1 MIRPEILAIPCFMLL
16 DYYLT
21 LAGKVLRQRSSYDRY
36 FQLGSYE
43 LNPVFKQDIDRL
55 RWFSPRHLA
64 LVLIVTGVYA
74 WISILSQAGD
84 SSAENTYQ
92 FAMGLGIVYFSLVA
106 SRHIKNLLTL
116 WHFTRN
122 NPGASGQV
130 TMNQPLL
137 LQLSQFEWIGMLAV
151 FVAIAFW
158 TRSAFILGG
167 CAAVVVL
174 ILNHAIWLRHWKSRD
189 RNSLD

>member
-1 MIRPEILAIPCFMLL
+1 MIRLEILAIPCLMLL

-43 LNPVFKQDIDRL
+43 LNPVFQQDIDRL

-74 WISILSQAGD
+74 WISILTGD
-84 SSAENTYQ
+84 PSAENTYQ
-92 FAMGLGIVYFSLVA
+92 FAMGLGIIYFSLVA

-116 WHFTRN
+116 WHFTRE
-122 NPGASGQV
+122 NPGASGRV
-130 TMNQPLL
+130 TMSQPLL

-151 FVAIAFW
+151 FVAIACW
-158 TRSAFILGG
+158 TQSAFILGG